1 MSCNESLKKEKELS
15 AAISNLKIEVLQNE
29 DKLSSQSLSNIKRQ
43 ARDLYECLVWLQYA
57 AEESDRWV
65 MIWKS

>member
-1 MSCNESLKKEKELS
+1 MTCSESLKKEKELT
-15 AAISNLKIEVLQNE
+15 ATILNLKIEVLQND

-57 AEESDRWV
+57 AEEAGR
-65 MIWKS
+65 

>member
-1 MSCNESLKKEKELS
+1 MSCSESLKKEKEFIS
-15 AAISNLKIEVLQNE
+15 AILKLKIEVLQND

-57 AEESDRWV
+57 AEEAGR
-65 MIWKS
+65 

>member
-1 MSCNESLKKEKELS
+1 MSCSESLKKEKELT
-15 AAISNLKIEVLQNE
+15 ATISNLKIEVLQND

-57 AEESDRWV
+57 AEEAGR
-65 MIWKS
+65 

>member
-1 MSCNESLKKEKELS
+1 MSCSENLRKEKELS

-57 AEESDRWV
+57 AEEAGR
-65 MIWKS
+65 

>member
-1 MSCNESLKKEKELS
+1 MSCSENFKKEKELS
-15 AAISNLKIEVLQNE
+15 AAISNLKTEILQNE

-57 AEESDRWV
+57 AEEAGR
-65 MIWKS
+65 

>member
-1 MSCNESLKKEKELS
+1 MSCSENFKKEKELS
-15 AAISNLKIEVLQNE
+15 AAISNLKIEILQNE

-57 AEESDRWV
+57 AEEAGR
-65 MIWKS
+65 

>member
-1 MSCNESLKKEKELS
+1 MSCNESLKKENELS

-57 AEESDRWV
+57 AEESDR
-65 MIWKS
+65 

>member
-1 MSCNESLKKEKELS
+1 MSCSESLKKEKEYTATIL
-15 AAISNLKIEVLQNE
+15 NLKIEVLQKD

-57 AEESDRWV
+57 VEENEN
-65 MIWKS
+65 

>member
-1 MSCNESLKKEKELS
+1 MSYSESLKKEKELT
-15 AAISNLKIEVLQNE
+15 ATILNLKIEVLQND

-57 AEESDRWV
+57 AEESDR
-65 MIWKS
+65 

>member
-1 MSCNESLKKEKELS
+1 MSCSENFKKEKELS
-15 AAISNLKIEVLQNE
+15 AAISNLKIEVLQND

-57 AEESDRWV
+57 AEESGR
-65 MIWKS
+65 

>member
-1 MSCNESLKKEKELS
+1 MSCSESLKKEKELT
-15 AAISNLKIEVLQNE
+15 ATILNLKIEVLQND

-57 AEESDRWV
+57 AEESDR
-65 MIWKS
+65 

>member
-1 MSCNESLKKEKELS
+1 MSCSESLKKEKELT
-15 AAISNLKIEVLQNE
+15 ATILNLKIEVLKND

-57 AEESDRWV
+57 AEEAGR
-65 MIWKS
+65 

>member
-1 MSCNESLKKEKELS
+1 MPCSESVKKEKELT
-15 AAISNLKIEVLQNE
+15 ATILNLKIEVLQND

-57 AEESDRWV
+57 AEESDR
-65 MIWKS
+65 

>member
-1 MSCNESLKKEKELS
+1 MSCSENFKKEKELS

-43 ARDLYECLVWLQYA
+43 ARELYECMVWLQYA
-57 AEESDRWV
+57 AEEAGR
-65 MIWKS
+65 

>member
-1 MSCNESLKKEKELS
+1 MTCSESLKKEKELT
-15 AAISNLKIEVLQNE
+15 ATILNLKIEVLQND

-57 AEESDRWV
+57 AEESDR
-65 MIWKS
+65 